1 MENEARIL
9 LDDVIEFCRRDGREP
24 RLINML
30 EQCGASDFDDESLTV
45 AVPSRFAC
53 TYLEKQREV
62 IESYLEEISFMPM
75 RLEVVVE
82 DRNAGCRDAGKRA
95 AACLLYTSRCV

>member
-30 EQCGASDFDDESLTV
+30 
-45 AVPSRFAC
+45 
-53 TYLEKQREV
+53 
-62 IESYLEEISFMPM
+62 
-75 RLEVVVE
+75 
-82 DRNAGCRDAGKRA
+82 
-95 AACLLYTSRCV
+95 